1 MNEADTSRRF
11 AKRLHLFQPS
21 LTLRFVGIDDGISSG
36 GPLSQIVNARRD
48 AAEIDQ
54 IEIPQRSSTEVC
66 YSFRLEAREVLGSE
80 TARVHDAARR
90 RDGRLAAR
98 GAGAARRARAAHR
111 RADCPRRRTIQ
122 KIRHVPKPRK
132 PSPPSLGRAS
142 PELEHRVCGQ
152 STFARFMVKMEPH
165 NCSASLK

>member
-80 TARVHDAARR
+80 KARVHDAARR

-111 RADCPRRRTIQ
+111 RAHERGRRRSGDVADW
-122 KIRHVPKPRK
+122 HF
-132 PSPPSLGRAS
+132 SDMAPSLMDFRFRGKSGQKTS
-142 PELEHRVCGQ
+142 PL
-152 STFARFMVKMEPH
+152 
-165 NCSASLK
+165 